1 MADVYLVLAVAFAL
15 PFPTGM
21 PGLCDSQSI
30 LPEPKARP
38 IVGRLIYSNQ
48 LLRAAYP

>member
-15 PFPTGM
+15 PFPTGK
-21 PGLCDSQSI
+21 LCDSQSI
-30 LPEPKARP
+30 LPEPKARL
-38 IVGRLIYSNQ
+38 ILGRLICSNQ